1 MAGQKGAEG
10 RTAAMNLRADPQVT
24 RERRGTLVKTGLNW
38 MVGNPCALKGWGG
51 PRRRSLLKLEDSV
64 QRPGVNVP
72 GGHEAGAGASTRP
85 WGSRLELLLPSA
97 EGAWSGLSVS
107 TRGGGLGSAAHSSG
121 SNAQG
126 GVGLARQRS

>member
-1 MAGQKGAEG
+1 M
-10 RTAAMNLRADPQVT
+10 AAMILRADPRVI
-24 RERRGTLVKTGLNW
+24 RERKRTQIKTGLNW

-72 GGHEAGAGASTRP
+72 GGHEAGAGAGTRP
-85 WGSRLELLLPSA
+85 ELLLPST
-97 EGAWSGLSVS
+97 EEAWSGLSVS

-126 GVGLARQRS
+126 SGWACQAENLAKPACSAS

>member
-1 MAGQKGAEG
+1 M
-10 RTAAMNLRADPQVT
+10 AAMTLRADPRVT
-24 RERRGTLVKTGLNW
+24 RERRGTQIKTGLNW

-51 PRRRSLLKLEDSV
+51 PRRRSLLKLDDSV

-72 GGHEAGAGASTRP
+72 GGHEASAGAGTRP

-97 EGAWSGLSVS
+97 EEAWSGLSVS
-107 TRGGGLGSAAHSSG
+107 TRGGGLGSAAHGSG

-126 GVGLARQRS
+126 EDGMLT